1 MRPALAFLEAVM
13 EMEPSQNAVCSY
25 RKALKQGLTCLR
37 MYMAIEA
44 VHFPLILAFILFVL
58 GKGGE
63 LSIPNSCFTLRN
75 TGLRCGYASKMPT
88 VTAVFNKNK
97 IKSQTKAEVSMAV
110 FWTLG
115 TWKCESGIKLR
126 HQISGGVSAPQPLS

>member
-1 MRPALAFLEAVM
+1 MDAKMLFYG
-13 EMEPSQNAVCSY
+13 Y
-25 RKALKQGLTCLR
+25 RKALERGLIYIR
-37 MYMAIEA
+37 IYMVIEA
-44 VHFPLILAFILFVL
+44 VRFPLILAFLLFVL

-75 TGLRCGYASKMPT
+75 TDLRCDYASEMPT
-88 VTAVFNKNK
+88 VTAVFNR
-97 IKSQTKAEVSMAV
+97 KSQTKAEVSMAV